1 MSDSQ
6 QQETPQQQ
14 TTKQQ
19 VPLEQVPIDS
29 FPTALGLVYQYLN
42 MATRRGAFQL
52 DEAAKVMSCLNYMG
66 RVVQPRPPS
75 QAQQPQLQAEKPK
88 DNQQQG
94 IKRKG

>member
-6 QQETPQQQ
+6 ETPTQQQ
-14 TTKQQ
+14 QPKQQ

-42 MATRRGAFQL
+42 MATRRGAFGL

-66 RVVQPRPPS
+66 QVVRPRPP
-75 QAQQPQLQAEKPK
+75 QQELQADKPK